1 MLKSAILR
9 RHTLAAH
16 LHLRIALPEPWIH
29 WCHMMSLTMLN
40 YVELCWIKNV
50 CCTDP
55 TLSHSESWKILKV
68 GEFALDPGYPGYPTF
83 FDHRP
88 AFTADQVDDLLRSCL
103 SCLRFQWIANLNK
116 DNKDPEDASGN
127 LNLNAFQS
135 LESLEPLEPF
145 MFFFSQHFGKQTGF
159 ITKAQALQAL
169 RKYCALLNQRWAG
182 CGLQLLPHLHRAVA
196 SGGIR
201 WHPVA
206 SGHGDVEKCSKNITM
221 LTRSDKATQIIQIL
235 PHLAERLGSIE
246 HIELPEL
253 SVPTIASYHESVKP
267 WLPTINAQR
276 TTSYI
281 FLQRFLP
288 NFCTTK
294 LLCRP
299 NQWQLRF
306 LPALH
311 VSDQQGSHAHASPI
325 GVLYDSSQPGVPKC
339 NILRC
344 GKHDGCSMM

>member
-1 MLKSAILR
+1 M
-9 RHTLAAH
+9 H
-16 LHLRIALPEPWIH
+16 LEISISMHFNHWSPWSH
-29 WCHMMSLTMLN
+29 WS
-40 YVELCWIKNV
+40 
-50 CCTDP
+50 
-55 TLSHSESWKILKV
+55 
-68 GEFALDPGYPGYPTF
+68 
-83 FDHRP
+83 
-88 AFTADQVDDLLRSCL
+88 L
-103 SCLRFQWIANLNK
+103 SC
-116 DNKDPEDASGN
+116 
-127 LNLNAFQS
+127 
-135 LESLEPLEPF
+135 
-145 MFFFSQHFGKQTGF
+145 FFFSTFWKTDWIHHKSTG
-159 ITKAQALQAL
+159 IAGAPKVL
-169 RKYCALLNQRWAG
+169 RSSQPKMSRLWSPTSSTPPQSR
-182 CGLQLLPHLHRAVA
+182 
-196 SGGIR
+196 GIR

-299 NQWQLRF
+299 NQ
-306 LPALH
+306 
-311 VSDQQGSHAHASPI
+311 
-325 GVLYDSSQPGVPKC
+325 
-339 NILRC
+339 
-344 GKHDGCSMM
+344 